1 MIIKMNGTSRL
12 VTLLLCMVAL
22 SVKAEVTAFEHINVI
37 PMDSEVVLKNKRV
50 IIDNDKILSI
60 EDGSKVASIQIDHSI
75 DSRGQY
81 MLPSFSE
88 THYHLTSNADEE
100 YKLLLANG
108 VTAVRNMAEYKEYE
122 EFGIDILAIK
132 KQATQIH
139 TLSPYFYT
147 AGPLLTTEYLKT
159 EKDALDMVNYH
170 KAHDYDFIKIHG
182 NLPEGIY
189 LELLEAADKLDLPV
203 IGHAQRH
210 LPLEYSLRMK
220 SIAHIEE
227 FMYMFSKEQLTNEL
241 FLKKLTKQ
249 VKDSGVFL
257 SPTLSTFALIARYA
271 DDVRFSKLKSRPET
285 RYLAYSNLKEWA
297 SDSNSYRQQSR
308 FTSAESISRL
318 DNELALLKKLTLA
331 MHTAGVPLMVGSDT
345 YGLQVP
351 GFSIHDEMQLMNEAG
366 LPSYAVLK
374 AATVTASRYLG
385 RYATSGTISKGK
397 IAEFVVLN
405 GNPLSNI
412 KNTRKIAGV
421 MHKGQWLDRKSLDE
435 LLLQVI
441 EARSIE
447 DKG

>member
-241 FLKKLTKQ
+241 FLKKLT
-249 VKDSGVFL
+249 
-257 SPTLSTFALIARYA
+257 AR
-271 DDVRFSKLKSRPET
+271 
-285 RYLAYSNLKEWA
+285 
-297 SDSNSYRQQSR
+297 
-308 FTSAESISRL
+308 
-318 DNELALLKKLTLA
+318 LLRCRC
-331 MHTAGVPLMVGSDT
+331 
-345 YGLQVP
+345 
-351 GFSIHDEMQLMNEAG
+351 N
-366 LPSYAVLK
+366 
-374 AATVTASRYLG
+374 
-385 RYATSGTISKGK
+385 
-397 IAEFVVLN
+397 
-405 GNPLSNI
+405 
-412 KNTRKIAGV
+412 
-421 MHKGQWLDRKSLDE
+421 
-435 LLLQVI
+435 
-441 EARSIE
+441 
-447 DKG
+447 